1 MRLRKAAVIATGA
14 AWVIALCGSLTGCGL
29 LSPDEELL
37 IPVQAGQLT
46 TDPGIGLTVI
56 PPEDRS
62 APLDISGVDLDGQ
75 PISLSDSRGEVTVIN
90 SWATW
95 CPPCRAE
102 MPEFADV
109 ARKLEGQGVTFIG
122 INVQDDLERA
132 REYTA
137 DTPYRSIVDEDGSLV
152 ARIPDV
158 PPRSLPVTVILDR
171 QGRIAVRIVGP
182 IVLGTLEETVLGVLA
197 SEQS

>member
-1 MRLRKAAVIATGA
+1 MLAVVSSCAALAM
-14 AWVIALCGSLTGCGL
+14 ALSGSLTGCGL

-46 TDPGIGLTVI
+46 TDPGIGMTVI
-56 PPEDRS
+56 APEDRG
-62 APLDISGVDLDGQ
+62 APLELSGVDLGGE
-75 PISLSDSRGEVTVIN
+75 PLALSDSLGDITVVN

-109 ARKLEGQGVTFIG
+109 ARKLEGRGVTFVG
-122 INVQDDLERA
+122 INVQDDLDRA

-137 DTPYRSIVDEDGSLV
+137 DTPYRSIVDPDGSLV
-152 ARIPDV
+152 ERIPDV
-158 PPRSLPVTVILDR
+158 PPRSLPVTVVLDR
-171 QGRIAVRIVGP
+171 QGRVAVRIVGP

>member
-1 MRLRKAAVIATGA
+1 MRRTAVIATGA
-14 AWVIALCGSLTGCGL
+14 VWAVVLAGSLTGCDV

-46 TDPGIGLTVI
+46 TDPGIGMTVI
-56 PPEDRS
+56 APQDRG
-62 APLDISGVDLDGQ
+62 APLDISGVDLDGE
-75 PISLSDSRGEVTVIN
+75 PISLSDSLGDVTVVN

-102 MPEFADV
+102 MPEFAEV
-109 ARKLEGQGVTFIG
+109 ARKLEGQGVRFVG
-122 INVQDDLERA
+122 INVQDDLDRA

-137 DTPYRSIVDEDGSLV
+137 DTPYRSIVDPDGSLV
-152 ARIPDV
+152 EQIPEV
-158 PPRSLPVTVILDR
+158 PPRSLPVTVVLDR
-171 QGRIAVRIVGP
+171 QGRVAVRIVGP
-182 IVLGTLEETVLGVLA
+182 IVLGTLEQTVLGVLA